1 MSKLSIKK
9 QFQIILGC
17 MAALCLIL
25 SVVSYTALDRLLLKN
40 AAAYARNT
48 SQKFDGEM
56 NYLFQRIDSIFNT
69 LLFDRNIEG
78 LLHTPY
84 SSETQKY
91 VKELLVQFSSYSIMN
106 QDISDIALVSSE
118 MSWSNVYDAAT
129 LRRLSAQMEGSHGL
143 YSFGFLSSPLTD
155 SNRSREKRM
164 VFGCNV
170 YGMHEMA
177 NYGKYQGSLILSID
191 LKKAP
196 IILPTQQEGTTYF
209 LLVDNKENLFSF
221 NCPEDITRNL
231 LKSCEKK
238 NALAAGET
246 VDYDTHDYLIYVTPV
261 SDMGYHIISAIDKRQ
276 LHQEVLQTTVII
288 TFIITASLLLLAFF
302 MYTLLHNMVS
312 PLNQL
317 SCYIGEIRQKPLN
330 KERKPLHLDGCT
342 EIRTL
347 NASFHEL
354 LDEQQ
359 TLTRQLYNTTVSL
372 YETELEKKQAEL
384 EKKQAELEFLRSQ
397 INPHF
402 LYNTLESIRD
412 IALEE
417 QVPEIAGMSDALA
430 RLFRYNVKGQAIV
443 PLSQELEITMAYL
456 DIQKARFPGKL
467 EVICSVRPEAGN
479 VPIMKFLLQPLVENA
494 VFHGIEPALR
504 KGTLFIGARVQ
515 ENRLLITIQDDGI
528 GIPPDQLAQLQ
539 AHLADIS
546 IINTYTQQHVGILN
560 VAHRILLNYG
570 KDYGLTLD
578 SSPGE
583 GTRILLTLPADA
595 AQKPA

>member
-25 SVVSYTALDRLLLKN
+25 SVVSYTALDRLLLNN
-40 AAAYARNT
+40 ASSYARNT

-118 MSWSNVYDAAT
+118 MSWSNVYDAET
-129 LRRLSAQMEGSHGL
+129 LRRLSAQMEGTHGL

-155 SNRSREKRM
+155 TNLSREKRM

-177 NYGKYQGSLILSID
+177 YYGKYQGTLILSID
-191 LKKAP
+191 LRKAP
-196 IILPTQQEGTTYF
+196 IILPAQQEGTTYF
-209 LLVDNKENLFSF
+209 LLADSRKNIFSF
-221 NCPEDITRNL
+221 NCPEDITRSL
-231 LKSCEKK
+231 LESCEEK
-238 NALAAGET
+238 NALTAGEN
-246 VDYDTHDYLIYVTPV
+246 VYYDTHDYLIFVTPV
-261 SDMGYHIISAIDKRQ
+261 SDVGYHIISAIDKRH
-276 LHQEVLQTTVII
+276 LHREVLQTTVII
-288 TFIITASLLLLAFF
+288 TIIITASLVLLAFF

-317 SCYIGEIRQKPLN
+317 SCYIEEIRQKPLN
-330 KERKPLHLDGCT
+330 KKRKPLHLDGCT

-347 NASFHEL
+347 NNSFHEL
-354 LDEQQ
+354 IEEQQ

-372 YETELEKKQAEL
+372 YETEL

-467 EVICSVRPEAGN
+467 EVICSVRPEALN

-504 KGTLFIGARVQ
+504 KGTLFIGARIQ
-515 ENRLLITIQDDGI
+515 DNRLLITILDDGI
-528 GIPPDQLAQLQ
+528 GIPPGQLADLQ
-539 AHLADIS
+539 AQLADIR
-546 IINTYTQQHVGILN
+546 IINTYSQQHVGILN

-570 KDYGLTLD
+570 KDCGLTLD
-578 SSPGE
+578 SAPGE
-583 GTRILLTLPADA
+583 GTRILLTLPADNREER
-595 AQKPA
+595 P